1 MTDEL
6 HFGAGPAAAAG
17 CVPDTAGFPGY
28 GCGPGRGTAAE
39 GAGSCALGASE
50 GPRVA
55 VMVRRMR
62 AALAWIAPV
71 AAGLLA
77 VAPVAG
83 SLAGCG
89 GGVLTPDVVL
99 VNGGEPPN
107 PLVPT
112 GTNDSNGGRIIDR
125 LFAGLMSYDAT
136 GKPSP
141 EVAQSIETTD
151 NVNYRIIL
159 KPGWKFTDGSPVTA
173 HSFVDAWNYGA
184 LSTNAQLQ
192 QNFFSPID
200 GFDEVAGA
208 TNGKRTTM
216 SGLQVVNDL
225 EFTVRLKAPTID
237 FTLRLGHSSFY
248 PLPEAAFRD
257 MAAFGRNPIG
267 NGPYKLDN
275 GDAWEHNVKID
286 LVPNPDYRGNRKP
299 HNKGLR
305 FEFYANLDTAYS
317 DLLSGNLD
325 VLDTIPSSALT
336 IYKRELG
343 DNATSGPAAINQS
356 LDTPMRLPHFG
367 GEEGRLRR
375 LALSAA
381 INRPQICQQIFNG
394 TRSPARDFTARSL
407 PGFDPNIPGNDVLDF
422 NPERARQLWA
432 QANAIAPWSG
442 RYAIAY
448 NADSGHQEWVDA
460 VANSIKNVLGID
472 AVGAPQ
478 PTFAGFRTQIT
489 NRTID
494 TAFRAAWQGD
504 YPSMVEFLAPLYAT
518 GAGSNDVGYSSRAFD
533 AALATAE
540 AAPNLQEADTLANV
554 AQRILLH
561 DMPAVPLWDNIAVV
575 GWSTEVSN
583 VTVTWNGLPDYENIV
598 KA

>member
-1 MTDEL
+1 
-6 HFGAGPAAAAG
+6 
-17 CVPDTAGFPGY
+17 
-28 GCGPGRGTAAE
+28 
-39 GAGSCALGASE
+39 
-50 GPRVA
+50 
-55 VMVRRMR
+55 MR
-62 AALAWIAPV
+62 AKLALLAPV
-71 AAGLLA
+71 AAGMLA
-77 VAPVAG
+77 VA

-89 GGVLTPDVVL
+89 GGVLSPDLVV

-107 PLVPT
+107 PLIPT
-112 GTNDSNGGRIIDR
+112 GTNDSLGGRILDR
-125 LFAGLMSYDAT
+125 LFAGLVSYDAA
-136 GKPSP
+136 GQPSP

-151 NVNYRIIL
+151 NVNYRIDL

-192 QNFFSPID
+192 QDFFSPIA
-200 GFDEVAGA
+200 GFDDVAGA
-208 TNGKRTTM
+208 PGDGKPTTM
-216 SGLQVVNDL
+216 SGLHVVNDL
-225 EFTVRLKAPTID
+225 EFTVRLKAPTVD
-237 FTLRLGHSSFY
+237 FTLRLGHNAFY
-248 PLPEAAFRD
+248 PLPSMAFRD
-257 MAAFGRNPIG
+257 MTAFGRNPVG
-267 NGPYKLDN
+267 NGPYRLAD
-275 GDAWEHNVKID
+275 GPDGPAWEHNVKID
-286 LVPNPDYRGNRKP
+286 MRPNPDYHGNRKP

-305 FEFYANLDTAYS
+305 FEFYANLDTAYA

-336 IYKRELG
+336 IYKRDLG
-343 DNATSGPAAINQS
+343 DNAASGPVAVSQS
-356 LDTPMRLPHFG
+356 LDTPVRLPHFG

-407 PGFDPNIPGNDVLDF
+407 PGFDPNIPGNEALDF
-422 NPERARQLWA
+422 KPERARQLWA
-432 QANAIAPWSG
+432 QANAISPWSG

-494 TAFRAAWQGD
+494 TAFRAGWIGD
-504 YPSMVEFLAPLYAT
+504 YPSMIEFLAPLYAT
-518 GAGSNDVGYSSRAFD
+518 GAGSNDVGYSSRQFD
-533 AALATAE
+533 AALAAAE
-540 AAPNLQEADTLANV
+540 AAPSLREADVLVNI

-561 DMPAVPLWDNIAVV
+561 DMPAVPLWYYISVI
-575 GWSTEVSN
+575 GWSTQVSN
-583 VTVTWNGLPDYENIV
+583 VGVNWNGLPDYENIV
-598 KA
+598 KV